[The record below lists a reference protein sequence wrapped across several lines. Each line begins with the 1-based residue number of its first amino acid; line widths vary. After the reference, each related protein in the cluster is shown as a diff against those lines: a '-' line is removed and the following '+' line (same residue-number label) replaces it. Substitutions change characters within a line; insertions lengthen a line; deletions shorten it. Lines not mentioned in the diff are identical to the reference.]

1 LASKQDKAKKYYEWY
16 TQSRDDTRD
25 WREQRDRCKKAYLGN
40 QWDTQVAQRLRD
52 RGQIDVVINILRT
65 LIRNRVSTMIANK
78 PTGRILG
85 VSKDDIVDAQVLQ
98 DFMDWHWYNSTG
110 QLRAERVVMS
120 QQREGV
126 GYFIV
131 ALDPKADYG
140 RGELKIYDENW
151 RHVYVPKS
159 AGREWDLADAP
170 YVQVSKLLS
179 EEEFYMQNPGFRGK
193 ITPDYLQADDEIRWS
208 GQREHQ
214 ESDDI
219 DLPEGIIDVNFI
231 REIDTYERFYRDNR
245 VLYYVP
251 TGTVELIDDNYTP
264 NDNEN
269 DLIQQGLLKEVV
281 APVPRIRYTK
291 TYGEKVYRYTEILP
305 IDHYPVVSVPDEDTG
320 NAMPLGE
327 IDQTFGVQEL
337 LNKFF
342 SIVVLNAALTSNP
355 KFLADAARAGIT
367 DLEKFREGWAAPGG
381 WHNMKMD
388 PQTGRFPFE
397 IVRPDPLNPAFY
409 PLFERM
415 IGVLQ
420 FGMATFSS
428 KLGDTA
434 NSPETYSATLQYGE
448 WQQDNLRIP
457 LSRLEMG
464 LQRVFD
470 IILQWSP
477 KHYTFHK
484 MFDIVKDNEVVGQG
498 AINEPRMNQQGELE
512 ILNNIEKIRAKFR
525 IRMGS
530 TMPSQTVAFMNLYKE
545 LAATNPLFMKYLVE
559 YLPVK
564 EKDQLVKELDLVQQM
579 SGQLEQKNQELNTIS
594 GMLQNALRQQAE
606 GEIRKDVEQTAIQL
620 DKIIAEQQIV
630 LKEMKSEQKM
640 AKQKNQLA
648 KSNNKE
654 SKK

>member
-1 LASKQDKAKKYYEWY
+1 LATKQDKAKKLYEWY
-16 TQSRDDTRD
+16 TLSRDDTRD

-40 QWDTQVAQRLRD
+40 QWDATVAQRLRD

-85 VSKDDIVDAQVLQ
+85 VSKDDIIDAQVLQ
-98 DFMDWHWYNSTG
+98 DFMDWHWYNSNG

-126 GYFIV
+126 GYFVV

-151 RHVYVPKS
+151 RHVFVPKAS
-159 AGREWDLADAP
+159 GREWDLSDAS

-179 EEEFYMQNPGFRGK
+179 VEEFYMQNPGYRGK
-193 ITPDYLQADDEIRWS
+193 LTPDYLQADDEIRWS

-219 DLPEGIIDVNFI
+219 DLPEGIVETDFI

-251 TGTVELIDDNYTP
+251 TGQVEVINDDYEP
-264 NDNEN
+264 NQN
-269 DLIQQGLLKEVV
+269 DLELMQQGLLKELV
-281 APVPRIRYTK
+281 APVPRIRYSK
-291 TYGEKVYRYTEILP
+291 SYGDKIFRYEEVLP
-305 IDHYPVVSVPDEDTG
+305 IDHYPVIPVPDEDTG

-355 KFLADAARAGIT
+355 KFLADAGRAGIT
-367 DLEKFREGWAAPGG
+367 DLDKWRDNWAVPGT
-381 WHNMKMD
+381 WQNMKMD

-457 LSRLEMG
+457 LSRLEMA

-477 KHYTFHK
+477 KHYTFYK
-484 MFDIVKDNEVVGQG
+484 MFDIVIETNVTDNSGLPCILN
-498 AINEPRMNQQGELE
+498 AIVSSNEPINGLLE
-512 ILNNIEKIRAKFR
+512 CASDI
-525 IRMGS
+525 
-530 TMPSQTVAFMNLYKE
+530 
-545 LAATNPLFMKYLVE
+545 
-559 YLPVK
+559 
-564 EKDQLVKELDLVQQM
+564 
-579 SGQLEQKNQELNTIS
+579 TI
-594 GMLQNALRQQAE
+594 ACA
-606 GEIRKDVEQTAIQL
+606 
-620 DKIIAEQQIV
+620 
-630 LKEMKSEQKM
+630 
-640 AKQKNQLA
+640 
-648 KSNNKE
+648 
-654 SKK
+654 